1 MSTSLNRREMMRLA
15 AAGALAGGVSWLD
28 VVAGRGKAQAAETGR
43 KHKSCIVLF
52 MSGGPSQAHTFDI
65 KPGGH
70 YKPIKTAAPGI
81 EISEYLPEVAKQTK
95 LFSLV
100 RGMSTGDANH
110 QTAHYLMR
118 TGFRQGSGGLDYPHF
133 GAMAGHQLVDETN
146 RMPNFI
152 ALKPGSGSKNGY
164 TNGFLSAQ
172 FSPMVMSDVS
182 KGIADLQP
190 AREIG
195 AFDKR
200 AALLAS
206 QDKAFAESYRIQAAK
221 EKIDAY
227 RKAID
232 LVHYDK
238 ATEAFQLDKEP
249 ASIRK
254 MYGEGKFA
262 DQCLGARRLVEAGV
276 PFVEVMHPGYWDTH
290 GGAEAG
296 QKRYSEVLDRPM
308 AALLQDLN
316 DRGMLDD
323 TLVVWMGEFGRS
335 FNGGNHH
342 AKAWTTCFAG
352 AGVKGGQV
360 VGKTDSK
367 AMTVEDR
374 PVSVADFVATIYK
387 ALDIDHTQE
396 VQVGD
401 RPIGLVDGKANPVD
415 ELFA

>member
-1 MSTSLNRREMMRLA
+1 MFNRREMLRLA
-15 AAGALAGGVSWLD
+15 AAGAFASNGISWLD
-28 VVAGRGKAQAAETGR
+28 VVARRGMAQAVEAGR

-52 MSGGPSQAHTFDI
+52 MSGGPSQAHTFDL

-70 YKPIKTAAPGI
+70 YKPIKTSAPGI
-81 EISEYLPEVAKQTK
+81 EISEFLPEVAKQMH
-95 LFSLV
+95 LMSLV
-100 RGMSTGDANH
+100 RSMSTGDANH

-133 GAMAGHQLVDETN
+133 GAMASYQLVRNDN

-152 ALKPGSGSKNGY
+152 ALKPGSGSKNGF
-164 TNGFLSAQ
+164 TNGYLSAQ

-190 AREIG
+190 ARSMDV
-195 AFDKR
+195 FDKR
-200 AALLAS
+200 TALLAA
-206 QDKAFAESYRIQAAK
+206 QDKSFAADYRIPAAS
-221 EKIDAY
+221 EKADAY

-232 LVHYDK
+232 LVHYEK
-238 ATEAFQLDKEP
+238 ATEAFQLDKESP
-249 ASIRK
+249 AIRK

-296 QKRYSEVLDRPM
+296 QKRYSETLDRPM
-308 AALLQDLN
+308 AALLKDLN
-316 DRGMLDD
+316 DRGMLED
-323 TLVVWMGEFGRS
+323 TLVIWMGEFGRS

-342 AKAWTTCFAG
+342 AKAWTTGFAG
-352 AGVKGGQV
+352 AGVKGGQAI
-360 VGKTDSK
+360 GKTDSK

-396 VQVGD
+396 MDIAG
-401 RPIGLVDGKANPVD
+401 RPIGLVDGEANPVT
-415 ELFA
+415 ELFG